1 MEAQDKQE
9 DGIPTSEVMTTLLDL
24 ARLSHHVES
33 AASEAPE
40 AIATILLER
49 LLLLCKAQR
58 GAILFTTQG
67 PAEAYHAFMFPPP
80 NRKGFRELALHNM
93 NEEQA
98 YALVAD
104 YIAEEGASAK
114 LAERVSIPHP
124 SSIYRP
130 PGEPC
135 WVICRLPISAPQS
148 GGQVPLA
155 QRKELSSVESSSHM
169 FLPLYAL
176 LLLGWD
182 GNEEHVCIEATKK
195 GKAVLPLVT
204 DSAGSALMN
213 ILLAERVH
221 ELETLAD
228 HKALR
233 EMELLKA
240 ELLATVSH
248 ELRSPL
254 ASVKGYA
261 ATLLRH
267 ERRISREERHE
278 FLLAIAQA
286 SDRLEAVIERLLEI
300 SQLETGAITIER
312 SSVDLAYLVREAI
325 TSIERRLEVP
335 EPEARAETVGVRVE
349 RSGVGELASAPTTP
363 TPTVEGQ
370 SRSTFTLRL
379 QDRYGMPTRDE
390 LIIQA
395 DRNRLREVLDNLL
408 ENAIK
413 YSPQGGTIE
422 VVVRPLLASSQAS
435 RSRTAP
441 GKSDHDRKMGIHPS
455 VPRSRQMVEICVRDN
470 GIGIPAAHLERIFDR
485 FHRVDTRLTR
495 EVNGIGLGLAIC
507 KRIVEL
513 HGGMIWAES
522 EVGTGSTFHVWLP
535 MDERT

>member
-9 DGIPTSEVMTTLLDL
+9 DGIPASEVMTALLDL

-33 AASEAPE
+33 AAAEAPE
-40 AIATILLER
+40 ANATILLER
-49 LLLLCKAQR
+49 LLVLCKAQR

-67 PAEAYHAFMFPPP
+67 PAEAYHALMFPPP
-80 NRKGFRELALHNM
+80 GSKAFRTFTLHHM
-93 NEEQA
+93 SEEEA

-104 YIAEEGASAK
+104 CSAEEVGAD
-114 LAERVSIPHP
+114 LPVWGTGIECP
-124 SSIYRP
+124 SPIYRL

-135 WVICRLPISAPQS
+135 WVICRLPISLTQS
-148 GGQVPLA
+148 RGQVPLA
-155 QRKELSSVESSSHM
+155 QQEDDGQELSAAESSRNT
-169 FLPLYAL
+169 FFPLYAL

-195 GKAVLPLVT
+195 GQAVLPLVM
-204 DSAGSALMN
+204 DSTGSALMN

-254 ASVKGYA
+254 ASIKGYA
-261 ATLLRH
+261 ATLRRH

-278 FLLAIAQA
+278 FLLAIAHA
-286 SDRLEAVIERLLEI
+286 SDRLEAVIERLLEV

-312 SSVDLAYLVREAI
+312 SSVDLAYLAREAI
-325 TSIERRLEVP
+325 SSIERYLEVSRR
-335 EPEARAETVGVRVE
+335 EA
-349 RSGVGELASAPTTP
+349 SLP
-363 TPTVEGQ
+363 EGQ
-370 SRSTFTLRL
+370 SRYTFILRL
-379 QDRYGMPTRDE
+379 QDRFGMPTRNE
-390 LIIQA
+390 PIIQA

-413 YSPQGGTIE
+413 YSPEGGTIE
-422 VVVRPLLASSQAS
+422 VVVRPLVASSQAS
-435 RSRTAP
+435 RLRTTP
-441 GKSDHDRKMGIHPS
+441 GKSDYDRKMGNHPS
-455 VPRSRQMVEICVRDN
+455 VPRSRQMVELCVCDN

-485 FHRVDTRLTR
+485 FHRVDTSLTR

-522 EVGTGSTFHVWLP
+522 EIGIGSTFHVWLP
-535 MDERT
+535 RDERT